1 MKVPADGWDE
11 EERDALDDL
20 RPERGEELRGVQAR
34 RLDDAAIAV
43 LRAARHDVLPS
54 QLQAAAERRLQDPAT
69 RAVITGLDEV
79 DPDFDGIQEAV
90 LLTRIK
96 NEAAASRPPSSWTW
110 RPIALGGAVAAALV
124 AALWLG
130 RPITSDRPVVP
141 ASTPQAANVDAR
153 PDPAYEIPFDK
164 PDVTLSLK
172 ALTWR
177 GGGSDNRLLAD
188 LKPGL
193 DAFRGGDYAAADRAL
208 ASLEQKYSDA
218 VEVFFYG
225 GASRLLLNE
234 PARAIA
240 AFDRAAA
247 VADETFVPRVAWYR
261 AVAQQRA
268 GNAAEARRQLQA
280 ICNGGAEKSRD
291 ACAAVA
297 AMAGSPTPNAR

>member
-1 MKVPADGWDE
+1 MRVPADGWDE
-11 EERDALDDL
+11 DERDALADL
-20 RPERGEELRGVQAR
+20 RPERGDESLGVQAR
-34 RLDDAAIAV
+34 RLDDAAIAL
-43 LRAARHDVLPS
+43 LRAAPHDVLPS
-54 QLQAAAERRLQDPAT
+54 ELQAAAERRLQDPAT
-69 RAVITGLDEV
+69 RAVVTGLDEV
-79 DPDFDGIQEAV
+79 DPEFDGVQEA
-90 LLTRIK
+90 LLLARIK
-96 NEAAASRPPSSWTW
+96 KEAAASRPQSTWTW
-110 RPIALGGAVAAALV
+110 RPLAFGGAVAAAVV

-130 RPITSDRPVVP
+130 RPITSDRTV
-141 ASTPQAANVDAR
+141 ASAPTPQAASVDAR
-153 PDPAYEIPFDK
+153 PNPAYEIPFDK

-193 DAFRGGDYAAADRAL
+193 DAFRGGDYTAADRAF

-247 VADETFVPRVAWYR
+247 VADETFAPRVAWYR
-261 AVAQQRA
+261 AVAHQRA
-268 GNAAEARRQLQA
+268 GNAAEATRQLQA
-280 ICNGGAEKSRD
+280 ICSAGGEKSRD
-291 ACAAVA
+291 ACAAVT
-297 AMAGSPTPNAR
+297 AMAGSRAPNAR